1 MPLFIETFP
10 LDEKTSSRMIT
21 EPEAKIK
28 NLNLSVRL
36 CRPEN
41 VLMPIAQA
49 QEAEGQQDDLFYEVA
64 QAGWQT

>member
-1 MPLFIETFP
+1 
-10 LDEKTSSRMIT
+10 MIT